1 MDSDKEQNSNRELS
15 DTALKRWE
23 LIAPLTDPKLDPAKK
38 VELRKKL
45 ASENDISDRTIR
57 RYEAAYIK
65 DGIFGLS
72 PKSKKGYMSER
83 LPDNYSDIIREAI
96 QLKKE
101 VPTRSVTQIIYILEG
116 EGWAQDGTLK
126 RSTLQR
132 YLCKAG
138 FGERQMKKY
147 KQDTE
152 SKITASRRF
161 CRPHRMELVQADIKY
176 GVGILYKKS
185 GIKQTAYL
193 SSIIDDHSRHI
204 LWSEWYTEQTAYCV
218 DDVFRKAILRYG
230 HFDCAYT
237 DNGSQYITKHIR
249 KSCGKLG
256 ITLRRARPRSGKSK
270 GKIEKFHQV
279 VDQFIAEAKLVDMK
293 EIDELNSWWFDFL
306 NEYYEKKPHDGIRE
320 YYKSHGITLPPEGIS
335 PLQEWERDT
344 RKLCF
349 YDANK
354 VGEAFLYS
362 QTTTVDQGSQI
373 RFNGVKYDVD
383 SSLIGAKVE
392 FTYDPMNPAE
402 ITVHYKGMEPFKVK
416 PLPIESF
423 CAVDKKAPVSVE
435 KSNKTDGSRL
445 LNVARHKAQQNAE
458 IMANAISFGMF
469 NENEEK
475 E

>member
-72 PKSKKGYMSER
+72 SKSKKGYMSER

-176 GVGILYKKS
+176 GVGILCKKS

-256 ITLRRARPRSGKSK
+256 ITLRIREKSK
-270 GKIEKFHQV
+270 N
-279 VDQFIAEAKLVDMK
+279 FI
-293 EIDELNSWWFDFL
+293 
-306 NEYYEKKPHDGIRE
+306 R
-320 YYKSHGITLPPEGIS
+320 
-335 PLQEWERDT
+335 
-344 RKLCF
+344 
-349 YDANK
+349 
-354 VGEAFLYS
+354 
-362 QTTTVDQGSQI
+362 
-373 RFNGVKYDVD
+373 
-383 SSLIGAKVE
+383 
-392 FTYDPMNPAE
+392 
-402 ITVHYKGMEPFKVK
+402 
-416 PLPIESF
+416 
-423 CAVDKKAPVSVE
+423 
-435 KSNKTDGSRL
+435 
-445 LNVARHKAQQNAE
+445 
-458 IMANAISFGMF
+458 
-469 NENEEK
+469 
-475 E
+475 